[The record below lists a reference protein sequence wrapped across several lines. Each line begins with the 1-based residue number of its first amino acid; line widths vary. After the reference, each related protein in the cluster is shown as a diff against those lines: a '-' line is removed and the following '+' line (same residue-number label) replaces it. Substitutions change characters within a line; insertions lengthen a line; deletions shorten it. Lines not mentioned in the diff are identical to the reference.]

1 MSARGPHALASRA
14 PLDSQLYRAETWAAL
29 ATFDNTRCVG
39 RCCSSKAQAKSRS
52 SVALDFLVHTGLHR
66 SGTGAD
72 GFGDMGAFRYG
83 WPFTHV
89 PAQARRLLRA
99 PPIPVAIV
107 TLALSAFFGLAGAAA
122 SLVLWSLSFI
132 RSMLGHDGRVE
143 DDVFPEDLPPGV
155 HWLIIDSPLSWA
167 AVEHVCRAIGPQ
179 EFGTTS
185 IVLDLRTLKT
195 FQGLPGASP
204 AELLRVA
211 GNVASHVVALA
222 STALVRE
229 FSLGQDQ
236 DPPNGYIHVQS
247 VAAAVAKVRV
257 WHSPVNP

>member
-1 MSARGPHALASRA
+1 
-14 PLDSQLYRAETWAAL
+14 
-29 ATFDNTRCVG
+29 
-39 RCCSSKAQAKSRS
+39 
-52 SVALDFLVHTGLHR
+52 
-66 SGTGAD
+66 
-72 GFGDMGAFRYG
+72 MGAFRHG

-89 PAQARRLLRA
+89 PAQARRLLRT
-99 PPIPVAIV
+99 PFIPVAIA

-132 RSMLGHDGRVE
+132 RTMLGHEGRV
-143 DDVFPEDLPPGV
+143 DDGVVPEDLPPGV
-155 HWLIIDSPLSWA
+155 HWVIIDSPLSWA
-167 AVEHVCRAIGPQ
+167 AIEYVCRAIDPQ

-195 FQGLPGASP
+195 FQGLPGTSP

-211 GNVASHVVALA
+211 GNSASRVVVLA

-236 DPPNGYIHVQS
+236 DPPHGYIHVQS

-257 WHSPVNP
+257 WHSAMNS